1 MKRIQWSFVNILTI
15 ARLGYSFYKS
25 LPAIYEL
32 IDQRFPS
39 LIGQASGEKV
49 RELFIDSIKK
59 VTGKRVTPGQV
70 KAVASLYNPIIGAFK
85 AFGSA
90 RG

>member
-1 MKRIQWSFVNILTI
+1 MKRIQWSVVNILTI
-15 ARLGYSFYKS
+15 ARFGYGFYRS

-32 IDQRFPS
+32 IDQRFPG
-39 LIGQASGEKV
+39 LIGQDSGEKV

-59 VTGKRVTPGQV
+59 VTGKRVTPGQIRT
-70 KAVASLYNPIIGAFK
+70 VASLYDPIIAAFN